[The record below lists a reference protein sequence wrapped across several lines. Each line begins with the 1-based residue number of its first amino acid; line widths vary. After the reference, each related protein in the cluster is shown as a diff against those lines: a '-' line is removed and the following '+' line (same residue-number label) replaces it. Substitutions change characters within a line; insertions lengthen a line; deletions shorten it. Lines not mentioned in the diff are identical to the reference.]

1 MTGQNAGKIMPADSI
16 RPCFDERLDLGF
28 RRLALLHHGCCSEYW
43 LVSAPR
49 TNVGAHIRH
58 ASKLFRGGA
67 RSSVLPRVDIVAAG
81 AIDRGEHAGER
92 GPGHRRA
99 PADGAVALSRLITG
113 VRVHGRGGTSLLP
126 GHHRG

>member
-58 ASKLFRGGA
+58 ASKLFRGGGA
-67 RSSVLPRVDIVAAG
+67 SPPLSPFGHFFAWGNFLGGPSCERPRAQANWK
-81 AIDRGEHAGER
+81 AGEVFIYFPPPR
-92 GPGHRRA
+92 GLG
-99 PADGAVALSRLITG
+99 LC
-113 VRVHGRGGTSLLP
+113 
-126 GHHRG
+126 

>member
-67 RSSVLPRVDIVAAG
+67 RSSVLPRFDIVAAG

-92 GPGHRRA
+92 AGSGPIGRPVTICINCRPCGVSALRRTA
-99 PADGAVALSRLITG
+99 AVL
-113 VRVHGRGGTSLLP
+113 
-126 GHHRG
+126 